1 MSFENL
7 LLERDGAVA
16 VLTINRPRVP
26 NALNSSTIDQ
36 VRRAVLDL
44 THDTEV
50 RAVIITGAGET
61 SFVIGA
67 DINELVGRPAAE
79 LATKAPVAVRDI
91 IEAVNRG
98 LEASFD
104 EGQFLEATRFGLIA
118 SIDDVREGTMAFLE
132 QRKANFTGR

>member
-16 VLTINRPRVP
+16 VLTINRPHVL

-44 THDTEV
+44 THDIAV

-61 SFVIGA
+61 SFVTGA

-79 LATKAPVAVRDI
+79 LATKAPVAVRYI
-91 IEAVNRG
+91 VEAVNRG

-104 EGQFLEATRFGLIA
+104 EGQFLEATRFGLDA
-118 SIDDVREGTMAFLE
+118 STDDVREGTMAFLE

>member
-16 VLTINRPRVP
+16 VLTINRPHVL

-61 SFVIGA
+61 SFVTGA
-67 DINELVGRPAAE
+67 NINALVGRPAAE

-118 SIDDVREGTMAFLE
+118 STDDVREGTMAFLE

>member
-16 VLTINRPRVP
+16 VLTINRPHVL

-44 THDTEV
+44 THDIAV

-118 SIDDVREGTMAFLE
+118 STDDVREGTMAFLE

>member
-61 SFVIGA
+61 SFVAGA

-79 LATKAPVAVRDI
+79 LATKAPVAVRYI
-91 IEAVNRG
+91 VEAVNRG

-104 EGQFLEATRFGLIA
+104 EGQFLEATRFGLDA
-118 SIDDVREGTMAFLE
+118 STDDVREGTMAFLE